1 MPIAFQG
8 SAGAFGEAAL
18 VQHFG
23 EDAPR
28 VALASFGDVVGAVA
42 AGDADAGVV
51 PIENSLHG
59 SVLETYDALL
69 ASEGVH
75 VVGEVRLAVRHS
87 LLAFPGTRLDEIT
100 HAHSHPQAL
109 AQCADFLA
117 EHGIA
122 AVAAT
127 NTAVA
132 ARDVAEL
139 GEGSHRAAIASE
151 RAGVLHG
158 LVTLAS
164 DIQAR
169 SDNTTRFFVLGA
181 QPVAGSANKASL
193 VFTTRNE
200 PGALLACLEAIAAV
214 GLNLTKLESRPSGDA
229 LWEYAFAIDV
239 EMPDHGELDRAT
251 VDALIASLAERAT
264 SVRLLGRYPGTTKP
278 LPKQGFP

>member
-8 SAGAFGEAAL
+8 TSGAFGEAAL

-23 EDAPR
+23 EHASR
-28 VALASFGDVVGAVA
+28 MALASFGDVVEAVA
-42 AGDADAGVV
+42 TGDADAGVV

-69 ASEGVH
+69 ACDDVY

-87 LLAFPGTRLDEIT
+87 LLAVPGTRLDEVT
-100 HAHSHPQAL
+100 HACSHPQAL
-109 AQCADFLA
+109 AQCAAFLA

-139 GEGSHRAAIASE
+139 GAGSGRAAIASE
-151 RAGVLHG
+151 RAGALHG
-158 LVTLAS
+158 LDVLAA
-164 DIQAR
+164 DIQTR

-181 QPVAGSANKASL
+181 QPLVGPANKASL
-193 VFTTRNE
+193 VFTTRNR
-200 PGALLACLEAIAAV
+200 PGALLACLEAIADV
-214 GLNLTKLESRPSGDA
+214 GLNLTKLESRPAGDA
-229 LWEYAFAIDV
+229 MWEYAFAIDV
-239 EMPDHGELDRAT
+239 EMADRGELDGAT
-251 VDALIASLAERAT
+251 VDALCASLAARAT
-264 SVRLLGRYPGTTKP
+264 SLRLLGRYPAAT
-278 LPKQGFP
+278 